1 MKTSFTLDAKE
12 LSGYDVVV
20 CGGGMA
26 GVAAAVSAARNGVR
40 TLLVESGGALGG
52 DFSKGLVNHFLD
64 SEGKGGF
71 AAEILQFLTDGGYT
85 APRHGPHY
93 DEKGHRLPGKL
104 ANLEY
109 LKYALDMAC
118 RKAGVDVALY
128 SMAAAVETDNGR
140 ITRLLLA
147 TEAGCYVVRAPVY
160 IDATGNGLIAGMAG
174 CDFEFGHPETGEPQ
188 PSSMMVTVT
197 GLGDCVQQTDSESA
211 KRELKRKVAE
221 DGVTVSADQF
231 FLVHTPM
238 DGLTDLSFS
247 FQYKVPHDD
256 IFGLSRATMRGRD
269 ECVEVVDGLRRRVK
283 GFEHADIVRTPSH
296 IGIREGKRIKGVY
309 RVTFDDIV
317 SGARF
322 YDAVCLV
329 RFNIDVHA
337 INPNDNRDHSTG
349 FGTARKKVQA
359 YNVPYRAL
367 LPLGCSNLLL
377 AGRCISG
384 DFYAHASYRCACDV
398 VPMGEAAGYAAALCS
413 QEKTDP
419 PQIDGTRVKA
429 YMAGIGYE
437 L

>member
-1 MKTSFTLDAKE
+1 MKTSFMLDAKE
-12 LSGYDVVV
+12 LRGYDVVV

-26 GVAAAVSAARNGVR
+26 GVAAAVSAARNGAKA
-40 TLLVESGGALGG
+40 LLIESGGELGG
-52 DFSKGLVNHFLD
+52 DFSKGHVNHFLD

-71 AAEILQFLTDGGYT
+71 AAEILQFLADGGHT

-93 DEKGHRLPGKL
+93 DEQGQRLPGKL
-104 ANLEY
+104 LNLEY

-118 RKAGVDVALY
+118 RKAGADVALY

-188 PSSMMVTVT
+188 PASMMVTVT
-197 GLGDCVQQTDSESA
+197 GLGDGVLQTDSESA

-221 DGVTVSADQF
+221 DGVTVSADQI

-283 GFEHADIVRTPSH
+283 GFERADIVRTPSH
-296 IGIREGKRIKGVY
+296 IGIREGKRIRGVY
-309 RVTFDDIV
+309 RLTYDDIV

-322 YDAVCLV
+322 DDAVCLV

-337 INPNDNRDHSTG
+337 ISPNDARDHSTG
-349 FGTARKKVQA
+349 PGTEKKRVRP
-359 YNVPYRAL
+359 YNIPYRAL
-367 LPLGCSNLLL
+367 LPAGCPNLLL

-384 DFYAHASYRCACDV
+384 DFHAHASYRCACDAAAT
-398 VPMGEAAGYAAALCS
+398 GEAAGYAAALCAK
-413 QEKTDP
+413 EKSDP
-419 PQIDGTRVKA
+419 AVFDGTRVRA
-429 YMAGIGYE
+429 YMAGLGYE